1 MVYGRI
7 GGVRRRFTSSQNY
20 GPDDDHKPFSADHKV
35 SSTRDKIDRIVATHQ
50 SDKWCKKFSTFD
62 QLIVMIFAQLS
73 GQTSLRDLEA
83 CFNASPARHHH
94 LRAHGV
100 KRSTLSDANAARPCG
115 VFEAVLSML
124 LGEMGERSGRRI
136 NEMVEILDST
146 TLTLFAKTH
155 RAMRFRSNNSA
166 IKLHLMLDPDAA
178 CPTWFQITPAR
189 FHDSKV
195 CNDLPLAVGTTYV
208 FDRAYNNASFWADIE
223 VARAFFVTRPK
234 SNLAYD
240 VVESRHHPDTMI
252 VADETIILTGNP
264 GRKYTMPLRRVE
276 IFDEQKG
283 REIAF
288 ISNDFNRS
296 AEQIADLYKRRWQ
309 IELFF
314 KWVKQNLKIKRFLAK
329 NPKAIRLQIITAL
342 IAHVL
347 LKKLHHNNRIKI
359 PLKRIA
365 AITTNYLFNLSD
377 INQLIKPPD
386 KTTQKTHQNQLML
399 NFPGQ

>member
-1 MVYGRI
+1 MTI
-7 GGVRRRFTSSQNY
+7 SLFQQIIKSLPRR
-20 GPDDDHKPFSADHKV
+20 
-35 SSTRDKIDRIVATHQ
+35 KISRLVATHG

-83 CFNASPARHHH
+83 SFNASPARHHH
-94 LRAHGV
+94 LQTHGV

-115 VFEAVLSML
+115 VFEAILSVL
-124 LGEMGERSGRRI
+124 LGEMGAETGKPI
-136 NEMVEILDST
+136 GEMVRILDST
-146 TLTLFAKTH
+146 MLTLFAKTH

-166 IKLHLMLDPDAA
+166 IKLHLMLDPDAE

-195 CNDLPLAVGTTYV
+195 CGDLPLTADATYV

-223 VARAFFVTRPK
+223 ATGALFVTRPK

-240 VVESRHHPDTMI
+240 VQSSTHHPNTMI
-252 VADETIILTGNP
+252 VTDETIILAGQP
-264 GRKYTMPLRRVE
+264 GRKYTKSLRRVE
-276 IFDEQKG
+276 IFDEEKG
-283 REIAF
+283 REVAF
-288 ISNDFNRS
+288 ISNDFTRS

-314 KWVKQNLKIKRFLAK
+314 KWIKQNLKIKRFLAK

-342 IAHVL
+342 IAYVL
-347 LKKLHHNNRIKI
+347 LKKLHHKNRITI

-365 AITTNYLFNLSD
+365 ALATNYLFNLCD

-386 KTTQKTHQNQLML
+386 KIIHPKHQNQLTL

>member
-1 MVYGRI
+1 MTI
-7 GGVRRRFTSSQNY
+7 SLFQQIIKSLPRR
-20 GPDDDHKPFSADHKV
+20 
-35 SSTRDKIDRIVATHQ
+35 KIDRIVATHK

-83 CFNASPARHHH
+83 SFNASPTRHHH
-94 LRAHGV
+94 MRADGV

-115 VFEAVLSML
+115 VFEAILAML
-124 LGEMGERSGRRI
+124 LSEVSTKMGRKIG
-136 NEMVEILDST
+136 EMVEILDST

-155 RAMRFRSNNSA
+155 KAMRFRSNNSA
-166 IKLHLMLDPDAA
+166 IKLHLMFDPDAE

-195 CNDLPLAVGTTYV
+195 CDDLPLAARTTYV
-208 FDRAYNNASFWADIE
+208 FDRAYNNSSFWADIQ
-223 VARAFFVTRPK
+223 AAGAFFVTRPK

-240 VVESRHHPDTMI
+240 VVSSTHHPNTMI
-252 VADETIILTGNP
+252 VADEVIILAGNP
-264 GRKYTMPLRRVE
+264 GKKYTGPLRRIE
-276 IFDEQKG
+276 IFDADKG

-288 ISNDFNRS
+288 ISNDFSRS
-296 AEQIADLYKRRWQ
+296 AEQIANLYKRRWQ

-314 KWVKQNLKIKRFLAK
+314 KWIKQNLKIKRFLAK

-347 LKKLHHNNRIKI
+347 LKKLHHHNLITI
-359 PLKRIA
+359 PLKRVA
-365 AITTNYLFNLSD
+365 ALASNYLFALRD

-386 KTTQKTHQNQLML
+386 KTTHQKHQNQLAL